1 MKKKIEDSILL
12 VILISYAITGLI
24 LITAGNVASFVMGLY
39 LIGGGFLLYIV
50 VRTLKVL
57 ERLDESLNAK
67 EL

>member
-12 VILISYAITGLI
+12 VILISYATTGLI
-24 LITAGNVASFVMGLY
+24 LLTAGNVASFVMGLY
-39 LIGGGFLLYIV
+39 LIGGGFLLYVV

-57 ERLDESLNAK
+57 ERLHINLLNK

>member
-12 VILISYAITGLI
+12 VILISYAFTGLI
-24 LITAGNVASFVMGLY
+24 LLTAGNVASFVMGLY
-39 LIGGGFLLYIV
+39 LVGGGFLLYIV

-57 ERLDESLNAK
+57 ERIDFTLQDK